1 MCEFFGSRIEKEKE
15 NNNKNHQ
22 ICQTNASIVNQVLHE
37 CNLQSVKTTLKKHQI
52 RHLIIF
58 LSSSILYVCCCL
70 FDSNETNIG
79 SDGKD
84 AAITSYYNAF
94 PAVRSAVCSSYSP
107 KVPFT
112 TRKTSSGYS
121 DTVRGYGTKVQRRLH
136 KKERKKER
144 KEKKLHNK
152 KREKPSCVQ
161 TSLMKTTRNPPS
173 SSLQNSEAEL
183 AFCGD
188 IILTPRFSSC

>member
-37 CNLQSVKTTLKKHQI
+37 CNLQSVKTTLTKDQI

-58 LSSSILYVCCCL
+58 LSSSIFICALLSFVVG
-70 FDSNETNIG
+70 FERKNIVRMVRMPRA
-79 SDGKD
+79 SRM
-84 AAITSYYNAF
+84 SNAF

-112 TRKTSSGYS
+112 TRKRTSSRYS
-121 DTVRGYGTKVQRRLH
+121 DTVRGYGTKSTTTTTL
-136 KKERKKER
+136 ERKKER
-144 KEKKLHNK
+144 EEKRKNNTFFPT
-152 KREKPSCVQ
+152 KREKPG
-161 TSLMKTTRNPPS
+161 
-173 SSLQNSEAEL
+173 
-183 AFCGD
+183 AF
-188 IILTPRFSSC
+188 RRH

>member
-58 LSSSILYVCCCL
+58 LSSSILYCVVCL
-70 FDSNETNIG
+70 IRTKQIIG

-84 AAITSYYNAF
+84 AAIT
-94 PAVRSAVCSSYSP
+94 
-107 KVPFT
+107 
-112 TRKTSSGYS
+112 
-121 DTVRGYGTKVQRRLH
+121 
-136 KKERKKER
+136 
-144 KEKKLHNK
+144 
-152 KREKPSCVQ
+152 
-161 TSLMKTTRNPPS
+161 
-173 SSLQNSEAEL
+173 
-183 AFCGD
+183 
-188 IILTPRFSSC
+188 

>member
-58 LSSSILYVCCCL
+58 LSSSILYCVVVCLIRTKQISARVVRMPRSRSIITRFQLSDRL
-70 FDSNETNIG
+70 FALPIHPRYHSLPAKRVQGTLTLWEDMG
-79 SDGKD
+79 QK
-84 AAITSYYNAF
+84 YNDDYI
-94 PAVRSAVCSSYSP
+94 R
-107 KVPFT
+107 
-112 TRKTSSGYS
+112 
-121 DTVRGYGTKVQRRLH
+121 

-144 KEKKLHNK
+144 KRNFTT
-152 KREKPSCVQ
+152 KRE
-161 TSLMKTTRNPPS
+161 RN
-173 SSLQNSEAEL
+173 QA
-183 AFCGD
+183 AF
-188 IILTPRFSSC
+188 RRH

>member
-22 ICQTNASIVNQVLHE
+22 ICQTNASIVNQMLHE

-58 LSSSILYVCCCL
+58 LSSSILYCVVVCL
-70 FDSNETNIG
+70 IRTKQIIG

-144 KEKKLHNK
+144 KKGKETSQQKERETKLRSDVIN
-152 KREKPSCVQ
+152 E
-161 TSLMKTTRNPPS
+161 N
-173 SSLQNSEAEL
+173 NA
-183 AFCGD
+183 
-188 IILTPRFSSC
+188 

>member
-1 MCEFFGSRIEKEKE
+1 MRKFRERSHKEKQRQQYHE
-15 NNNKNHQ
+15 

-112 TRKTSSGYS
+112 TRKRTGSRYS
-121 DTVRGYGTKVQRRLH
+121 DTVRGYGTKSTTTTTTLEN
-136 KKERKKER
+136 KERKRREEKE
-144 KEKKLHNK
+144 
-152 KREKPSCVQ
+152 
-161 TSLMKTTRNPPS
+161 
-173 SSLQNSEAEL
+173 
-183 AFCGD
+183 
-188 IILTPRFSSC
+188 

>member
-37 CNLQSVKTTLKKHQI
+37 CNLQSVKTTLTKDQI

-58 LSSSILYVCCCL
+58 LSSSIFICALLSFVVG
-70 FDSNETNIG
+70 FERKNIVRMVRMPRA
-79 SDGKD
+79 SRM
-84 AAITSYYNAF
+84 SNAF

-136 KKERKKER
+136 KKERERGKETSQQKER
-144 KEKKLHNK
+144 ETKLRSDVIN
-152 KREKPSCVQ
+152 E
-161 TSLMKTTRNPPS
+161 N
-173 SSLQNSEAEL
+173 NA
-183 AFCGD
+183 
-188 IILTPRFSSC
+188 

>member
-112 TRKTSSGYS
+112 TRKRTSSRYS
-121 DTVRGYGTKVQRRLH
+121 DTVRGYGTKSTTTTTTTL
-136 KKERKKER
+136 ERKKEKR
-144 KEKKLHNK
+144 REEKE
-152 KREKPSCVQ
+152 
-161 TSLMKTTRNPPS
+161 
-173 SSLQNSEAEL
+173 
-183 AFCGD
+183 
-188 IILTPRFSSC
+188 